1 MVSAAQQRHA
11 VPTAAFKWL
20 RTGSAVLPALV
31 ATLLLGLT
39 SPAFSA
45 VGIDIQ
51 IAPPPA
57 PANIVV
63 PAPRAGFVWAPGYW
77 RWNGRRHVW
86 MGGHWM
92 HAHPG
97 FHWVPEHWVPHHGR
111 YRFVRG
117 HWARN

>member
-1 MVSAAQQRHA
+1 MVLAADRRCARRSA
-11 VPTAAFKWL
+11 TLKWL
-20 RTGSAVLPALV
+20 RMGSVTLPALA
-31 ATLLLGLT
+31 ATAFLGMT

-51 IAPPPA
+51 IAPPPP
-57 PANIVV
+57 PANIIV

-86 MGGHWM
+86 VGGRWLR
-92 HAHPG
+92 ARRG
-97 FHWVPEHWVPHHGR
+97 SHWVPEHWVEHHR
-111 YRFVRG
+111 HYRFVRG